1 MNRGKRWIRCAAA
14 VLIVLLFLLAS
25 AVHAEEAS
33 GGTEMEKTQNES
45 GRKTSDLERLFG
57 PKEGEI
63 DTRIS
68 ATAWRNYLEKNQASF
83 SGETYWSSHLQDT
96 DIIIGS
102 NYDDGTVVF
111 QWNEGVIGING
122 QPTICI
128 DAKTS
133 FRDGI
138 QYYPTDAQAVG
149 LNETEVT
156 RLALYQEYIY
166 NQRSD
171 LDDLGKYFF
180 TQLLVWRE
188 LNEYYG
194 WGWPNLHI
202 FSGSASWTDLAFQ
215 EEVLTSAVNWVQEM
229 ERSGR

>member
-1 MNRGKRWIRCAAA
+1 MNKGKRWIRCAAA
-14 VLIVLLFLLAS
+14 VLIVLLFPLAS

-57 PKEGEI
+57 PKDGEI

-68 ATAWRNYLEKNQASF
+68 ATAWRNYLEKNQAPF

-102 NYDDGTVVF
+102 NYDDGTVIF

-180 TQLLVWRE
+180 TQLLVWSE

-194 WGWPNLHI
+194 W
-202 FSGSASWTDLAFQ
+202 
-215 EEVLTSAVNWVQEM
+215 
-229 ERSGR
+229 